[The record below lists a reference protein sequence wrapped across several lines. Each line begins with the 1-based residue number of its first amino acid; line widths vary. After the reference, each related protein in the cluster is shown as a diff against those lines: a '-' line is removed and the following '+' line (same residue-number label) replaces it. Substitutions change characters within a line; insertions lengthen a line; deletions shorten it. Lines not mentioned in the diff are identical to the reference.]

1 MRIFHQRLR
10 DAKAIPYHGCMIRT
24 PKQVNKDDA
33 SRRFVDSFDAL
44 LDHIVLNLP
53 PPPSQV
59 MSVSPPEGRALVW
72 LGKRNSC
79 VMSEFARGLGV
90 PMSTATHWV
99 DRLVEKGF
107 LVRKR
112 SDADRR
118 VVQIEL
124 SEMGKRVD
132 KRFYAHRLAA
142 SRKLL
147 ASLTQKEQEELIRL
161 INKAC
166 E

>member
-1 MRIFHQRLR
+1 MVRNSPQIN
-10 DAKAIPYHGCMIRT
+10 T
-24 PKQVNKDDA
+24 DDDV
-33 SRRFVDSFDAL
+33 SRRFVESFDAL
-44 LDHIVLNLP
+44 LDHVVLNLP

-59 MSVSPPEGRALVW
+59 MNVSPPEARALVW

-79 VMSEFARGLGV
+79 VMNEFARGLGV

-99 DRLVEKGF
+99 DRLVDKGF

-124 SEMGKRVD
+124 SEMGKRID
-132 KRFYAHRLAA
+132 KRFYGHRLAA
-142 SRKLL
+142 SRRVL
-147 ASLTQKEQEELIRL
+147 AALTQKEQEELIRL
-161 INKAC
+161 LDKAC
-166 E
+166 ARR